1 MKARVKVNKSLDKKL
16 EQLEQT
22 AEERVKDEL
31 RDMASFTALKVQSV
45 SGKGSPVDTGAY
57 VTSFSIKN
65 SYSSGRS
72 RTSKGKPRRQNPQAK
87 RQEGLAQMLGDIET
101 LKPLEEP
108 LIVIS
113 NGAPHAKYVEMK
125 HAIFAQIRNKFQ

>member
-16 EQLEQT
+16 ERLEQT

-31 RDMASFTALKVQSV
+31 VDVAQFAV
-45 SGKGSPVDTGAY
+45 SRSPVDTGAY

-72 RTSKGKPRRQNPQAK
+72 RTSRNKPRRQSPQAK
-87 RQEGLAQMLGDIET
+87 REEGLSQMLGDIET

-113 NGAPHAKYVEMK
+113 NGSPHATQVEK
-125 HAIFAQIRNKFQ
+125 LHGYAVFAQIRNKFQ